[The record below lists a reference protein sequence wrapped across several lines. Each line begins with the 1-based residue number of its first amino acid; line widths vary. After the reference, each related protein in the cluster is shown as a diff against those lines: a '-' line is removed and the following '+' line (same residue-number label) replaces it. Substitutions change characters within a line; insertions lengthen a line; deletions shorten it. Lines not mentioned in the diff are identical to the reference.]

1 MDVNSREPSQNI
13 IPFRIK
19 GVEVGRFDICGNLG
33 IGTTAPSA
41 ILDVVGNVKINGEL
55 YVNGNPLTSLTSGV
69 VVNMDSQPV
78 AATALNRQKK
88 QSIPLAAGSLSLIH
102 I

>member
-1 MDVNSREPSQNI
+1 MDINSREPSQNI

-33 IGTTAPSA
+33 IGTSAPTAN
-41 ILDVVGNVKINGEL
+41 LDVVGNVKINGEL

-69 VVNMDSQPV
+69 S
-78 AATALNRQKK
+78 
-88 QSIPLAAGSLSLIH
+88 
-102 I
+102 